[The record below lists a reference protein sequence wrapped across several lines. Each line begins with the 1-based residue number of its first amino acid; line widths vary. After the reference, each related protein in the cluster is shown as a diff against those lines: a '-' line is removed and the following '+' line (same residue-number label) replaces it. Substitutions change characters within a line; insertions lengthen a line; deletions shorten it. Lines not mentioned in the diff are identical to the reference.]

1 MLAKIGWYTA
11 IDRVSLP
18 SCIQPV
24 HLPFSD
30 SLVQAFASFIA
41 ALEADPEHLDSLLSC
56 GNMQRSCLQ
65 LREAAELFKTA
76 YALAPA
82 RKEIQSALS
91 SVLTDLG
98 EPSIAF

>member
-1 MLAKIGWYTA
+1 MFI
-11 IDRVSLP
+11 V
-18 SCIQPV
+18 
-24 HLPFSD
+24 
-30 SLVQAFASFIA
+30 VQAYASFVA

-56 GNMQRSCLQ
+56 GNMQRGCLQ

-82 RKEIQSALS
+82 RKEIQAALS

-98 EPSIAF
+98 KRHLYS